1 MAVTEFNF
9 ELCLLKERPLR
20 VPKKAF
26 SASYYYTIAMKNS
39 KSTSSTIQIPYISI
53 RLDVDE

>member
-9 ELCLLKERPLR
+9 ELCLLKDRPLR

-26 SASYYYTIAMKNS
+26 SASYYYTMAMKNS
-39 KSTSSTIQIPYISI
+39 KSTSSTIQIPYISMDI
-53 RLDVDE
+53 